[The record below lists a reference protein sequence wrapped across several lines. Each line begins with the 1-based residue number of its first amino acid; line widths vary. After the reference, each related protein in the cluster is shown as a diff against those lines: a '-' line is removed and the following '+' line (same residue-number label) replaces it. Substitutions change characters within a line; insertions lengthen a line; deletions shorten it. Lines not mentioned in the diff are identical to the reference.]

1 MVGNLVQAWG
11 FMSGRYFVPP
21 CLLTMFV
28 NDKVWDIYKSLMNIT
43 KWPKL

>member
-21 CLLTMFV
+21 CLLMIKYGIFT
-28 NDKVWDIYKSLMNIT
+28 S
-43 KWPKL
+43 P